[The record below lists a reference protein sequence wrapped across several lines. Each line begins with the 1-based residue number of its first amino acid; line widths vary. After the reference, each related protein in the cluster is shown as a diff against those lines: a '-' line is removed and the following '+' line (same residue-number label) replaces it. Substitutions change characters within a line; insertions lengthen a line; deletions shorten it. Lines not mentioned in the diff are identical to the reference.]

1 MQDSTLVDKNIV
13 LDVLKEING
22 EITRHNMNVRA
33 AKTRALIK
41 QGIQDALSRMPAP
54 IQNMNT
60 DAAVAGINNLLRA
73 YRVCLHS
80 QGGTHLMPGHLWRPP
95 TSPMP
100 APPGPDL
107 PARTALVPQALPLR
121 APGPLQG
128 AHSIETLAG
137 IGPPESRSVLNAA
150 PGLVASGAI
159 APPHGFQPGTP
170 GPLLGEPSI
179 LQALNPKSPVLI
191 AIDEALTRPGLLG
204 EFQLESTSQQP
215 EAGPLIGSPILG
227 VLVPGG
233 DETSGLFVTPNREE
247 MFAPPGSKLFGTIQ
261 PPPNYQPTSGPIEGG
276 QIMETF
282 SMNLETT
289 SNPKSVN
296 LDVLDALMLQQRPQ
310 HKWGHLS
317 PFWSEALMPLKLED
331 AQGLIDSW
339 AEEQERRLERFV
351 THTTR
356 IRNHIVN
363 HPDTYDTMMALGL
376 QNERYEIVA
385 GWRSWLTDAK
395 KWYVIEWH
403 KLKWTPDEIQENTE
417 DGDCRRIVSEEQLSQ
432 RARLQRREAKLIGGS
447 DWIEHLH
454 DNLPSGDAWRLLCE
468 WNENGFDFSSPLT
481 VYNIPMDIVR
491 ASDSALLCTNYL
503 GQMLSDST
511 DPLQL
516 SPNDMWLNTAY
527 LSIEKLQECLH
538 AQGHFQPGQ
547 TLWWSPGILASN
559 DLFFIDGQTR
569 LDDSN
574 AFVRAVSNSLSGPW
588 ESFAGSRPKVGRH
601 GPFDESTSPRVTII
615 VRDY

>member
-1 MQDSTLVDKNIV
+1 MARPERFRREWLDLCMQDSTLADKNIV

-22 EITRHNMNVRA
+22 EITQHDMNVRA

-41 QGIQDALSRMPAP
+41 QRIQDALYRMPVP

-60 DAAVAGINNLLRA
+60 DAAVTRINNLLRA

-95 TSPMP
+95 TSPMS
-100 APPGPDL
+100 APPGPDP
-107 PARTALVPQALPLR
+107 PAGIALASQALPLR
-121 APGPLQG
+121 PPGPSQG
-128 AHSIETLAG
+128 AHIIETIAG

-150 PGLVASGAI
+150 PGPVASGEI
-159 APPHGFQPGTP
+159 SPPDGFQPGTP
-170 GPLLGEPSI
+170 GPLLGERSI
-179 LQALNPKSPVLI
+179 LQASDPKSPVLL
-191 AIDEALTRPGLLG
+191 AIDEALIRSGLLG
-204 EFQLESTSQQP
+204 VFQLESTSQQP

-233 DETSGLFVTPNREE
+233 DETSGLFVTPDREE

-261 PPPNYQPTSGPIEGG
+261 PPPNYRPTSGPIEGG
-276 QIMETF
+276 QIMESF
-282 SMNLETT
+282 SINLETI
-289 SNPKSVN
+289 SNPQSVN
-296 LDVLDALMLQQRPQ
+296 PDVLEARMLQQRPE

-317 PFWSEALMPLKLED
+317 PFWSEALKSLKLEN
-331 AQGLIDSW
+331 AQGLIDFW
-339 AEEQERRLERFV
+339 VEEQERRLARFV
-351 THTTR
+351 VHTTR

-363 HPDTYDTMMALGL
+363 NPDTHDAMMALGL
-376 QNERYEIVA
+376 QNERFEIVA
-385 GWRSWLTDAK
+385 GWRTWLTDAK
-395 KWYVIEWH
+395 TW
-403 KLKWTPDEIQENTE
+403 
-417 DGDCRRIVSEEQLSQ
+417 
-432 RARLQRREAKLIGGS
+432 S

-454 DNLPSGDAWRLLCE
+454 DNLPSRDAWGLLCE

-481 VYNIPMDIVR
+481 VFNIPMDI
-491 ASDSALLCTNYL
+491 
-503 GQMLSDST
+503 MLSDST
-511 DPLQL
+511 HPLQL
-516 SPNDMWLNTAY
+516 SPNHMWLNTAY

-559 DLFFIDGQTR
+559 YLLFIDGQTR

-574 AFVRAVSNSLSGPW
+574 AFVMAVSRSLSGPW
-588 ESFAGSRPKVGRH
+588 ASFAGSRPKVGRH
-601 GPFDESTSPRVTII
+601 GPFDESVPPRVTII